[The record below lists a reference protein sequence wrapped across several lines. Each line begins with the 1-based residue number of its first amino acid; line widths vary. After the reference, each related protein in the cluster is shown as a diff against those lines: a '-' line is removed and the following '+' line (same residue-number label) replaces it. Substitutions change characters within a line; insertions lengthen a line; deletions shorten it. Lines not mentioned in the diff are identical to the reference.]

1 MNSSSQKLRDAIYG
15 PPVNNQLKPTL
26 DVNGQN
32 DKKFKTFGS
41 PGHPTHSN
49 QVTRKDLL
57 CPEMRR
63 RTGDSLLTSRGTQE
77 GLVIMPSDSYDYG
90 HLNLYC
96 DSVEIW

>member
-1 MNSSSQKLRDAIYG
+1 MNSSSQKLRDAIDG
-15 PPVNNQLKPTL
+15 PPVNKQLKPTL

-32 DKKFKTFGS
+32 DKKFKPFGS
-41 PGHPTHSN
+41 RNGHPTHSN

-77 GLVIMPSDSYDYG
+77 GLVIMPYDYG